1 MNALVL
7 HQARKQAVRSQTSSR
22 PPAAPVGT
30 WDVRLADVL
39 RQCAW
44 TLDTDIRHSAA
55 RSQRVQAV
63 RAQGHRL
70 VQGARRAK
78 GRAKD
83 GASFLKELR
92 QRLGVCCMGDPAT
105 LSGGLLAASAAP
117 TSAEHEGAAATAPA
131 RRSAQSGLR
140 THAAADPAA
149 QGQHPRGTWRRLR
162 LCTRVW
168 PAAPAKAA
176 AAGQGSDS
184 RDAHMALQRQGSR
197 GPAEPRVCG
206 AAASSAA
213 SAAEVLAALDT
224 AAAAARDLGWFEAS
238 FSCAALPRSTAN
250 SFLRCSL
257 TGQTAAAGGGGQA
270 PTAVQTEG
278 RSSGKGWV
286 SAGPDTAAGA
296 PGAGQGS
303 AGVGSATDPGTE
315 GLAAEAT
322 RGTAIAQQ
330 PAGAATGA
338 ARGLAGPMVAT
349 NPQGAGRAAEGPQG
363 AEAPLVLPFA
373 ALEGAVVEEAFA
385 ADSRGEGA
393 SSSDTPADVCTPAR
407 DEPQRASAASM
418 AAERASYAAGWE
430 QGRASVLTQRAEAAL
445 ACALREQAARDE
457 RIAREQAARGAFERE
472 VEVLRA
478 RLHAQ
483 VARQDVL
490 AGVHAGVFALQ
501 RHLARA
507 RRGLPPLPDLPTA
520 PPCQQCCL
528 SSFY

>member
-1 MNALVL
+1 M
-7 HQARKQAVRSQTSSR
+7 
-22 PPAAPVGT
+22 
-30 WDVRLADVL
+30 RLADVL

-44 TLDTDIRHSAA
+44 TLDTDIRRSAA
-55 RSQRVQAV
+55 RSLTVQAV

-70 VQGARRAK
+70 VQGSRRAK

-92 QRLGVCCMGDPAT
+92 QRLGVCCVGNPAT
-105 LSGGLLAASAAP
+105 LSGVLLAASAAP
-117 TSAEHEGAAATAPA
+117 PPAEHEGAAAIATA
-131 RRSAQSGLR
+131 RRRAQHGLR
-140 THAAADPAA
+140 THAPADPAA
-149 QGQHPRGTWRRLR
+149 QGQHPRGVWWRLR
-162 LCTRVW
+162 LRTRVW

-176 AAGQGSDS
+176 AAGQGPDS
-184 RDAHMALQRQGSR
+184 LDAHVALQRQGSR
-197 GPAEPRVCG
+197 GPAEPCVCG

-213 SAAEVLAALDT
+213 SAVDVLAALDT
-224 AAAAARDLGWFEAS
+224 AAAAARDLGWSAAS
-238 FSCAALPRSTAN
+238 FSCAAPPRGTAN
-250 SFLRCSL
+250 SSVCGLL
-257 TGQTAAAGGGGQA
+257 ALQTAAASSGGQSA
-270 PTAVQTEG
+270 SAAQAEG
-278 RSSGKGWV
+278 RSSGKGLV
-286 SAGPDTAAGA
+286 SAAPGSAAGA
-296 PGAGQGS
+296 QGS
-303 AGVGSATDPGTE
+303 GQRAAGASRPTDPGTE
-315 GLAAEAT
+315 GAAAEAAAGSAGAE
-322 RGTAIAQQ
+322 R
-330 PAGAATGA
+330 PAGGATGA
-338 ARGLAGPMVAT
+338 ERGLAGPVMAT

-407 DEPQRASAASM
+407 DERQRARAASM
-418 AAERASYAAGWE
+418 AAERAAYAAGWE

-445 ACALREQAARDE
+445 ARDLRERARDE
-457 RIAREQAARGAFERE
+457 CLAREQAARGAFERE

-520 PPCQQCCL
+520 RPCQQCCL